1 MELIIM
7 RSLTLNFYTDPG
19 HGWAKVNKKVL
30 NDLGIAEDIS
40 AYSYMRG
47 DYAYLEEDCDL
58 GRLMAAA
65 QAAGINLK
73 LREQCSRE
81 RSSKIRSYRPYRTY
95 TQAAAAEAALKARIR
110 AQGCSLDFIENRMII
125 KVIG

>member
-1 MELIIM
+1 MEGFKM

-30 NDLGIAEDIS
+30 NDLGIAEQIS
-40 AYSYMRG
+40 AYSYQRG

-58 GRLMAAA
+58 ARLMAAA
-65 QAAGINLK
+65 QAAGITLK

-81 RSSKIRSYRPYRTY
+81 RSSKIRSYRPYRTT
-95 TQAAAAEAALKARIR
+95 TQAAAWEEALKAKIR
-110 AQGCSLDFIENRMII
+110 AQGASVEFIANQLII
-125 KVIG
+125 KAI

>member
-1 MELIIM
+1 M

-30 NDLGIAEDIS
+30 NDLGIAEQIS
-40 AYSYMRG
+40 AYSYQRG

-58 GRLMAAA
+58 ARLMAAA
-65 QAAGINLK
+65 QAAGITLK

-81 RSSKIRSYRPYRTY
+81 RSSKIRSYRPYRTT
-95 TQAAAAEAALKARIR
+95 TQAAAWEEALKAKIR
-110 AQGCSLDFIENRMII
+110 AQGASVEFIANQLII
-125 KVIG
+125 KAI